1 MTSTSIQVKKQK
13 IMEDNCDQNGVNFML
28 TGKTEYSY
36 RVTNFLEKVQTGPN
50 YVCVMCNCYLYYS
63 NAIKFDS
70 EKYDRI
76 HRQVKYQCNKF

>member
-1 MTSTSIQVKKQK
+1 
-13 IMEDNCDQNGVNFML
+13 MEDNCDQNGVNFML

-70 EKYDRI
+70 EKI
-76 HRQVKYQCNKF
+76 